1 MHKTRKNYTNEK
13 SEKSEDKTDNGIF
26 IFHTDLRLFDNTGL
40 LKAIKQ
46 CKNALYPVFIF
57 TPEQISNENKYRSQN
72 AINFML
78 DSLEDLSK
86 QLSAKGGKLFTFYG
100 HTETVLQHL
109 IEELDIDAIFFN
121 RSYTP
126 FAKLRDK
133 KIENI
138 ANSKKKKILQ
148 YGDAYLCEPR
158 TLQKPYQKFT
168 PYFETV
174 SSIKIAPI
182 FHAFP
187 TAKFAKSIKSSINH
201 SVSLSEMRKR
211 FGTVEQKNVKGG
223 REEGLRILKNSVK
236 TLVKYAKT
244 RDIPSLNTSRLS
256 PHIKFGTVSIRE
268 VYYPFASKY
277 GKKCEFIRQLVWR
290 DFYAQLL
297 DAFPD
302 HLSGGDKTKT
312 ANWANC
318 PAYLRAWKE
327 GRTGYPLVDAGMREL
342 VQTGYMHNR
351 VRMVVASFLTKTLH
365 INWRKGE
372 EFFAQHLTDYDVA
385 SNNGN
390 WQNISSTGKY
400 AEPIFRVMN
409 PWIQSEK
416 FDPDAIYIKKWV
428 PELADVDAKNIHKIY
443 DNSNKPTSY
452 PSPIVDYYEQ
462 KKHPLS
468 F

>member
-1 MHKTRKNYTNEK
+1 M
-13 SEKSEDKTDNGIF
+13 
-26 IFHTDLRLFDNTGL
+26 
-40 LKAIKQ
+40 
-46 CKNALYPVFIF
+46 
-57 TPEQISNENKYRSQN
+57 
-72 AINFML
+72 
-78 DSLEDLSK
+78 
-86 QLSAKGGKLFTFYG
+86 
-100 HTETVLQHL
+100 
-109 IEELDIDAIFFN
+109 
-121 RSYTP
+121 
-126 FAKLRDK
+126 
-133 KIENI
+133 
-138 ANSKKKKILQ
+138 
-148 YGDAYLCEPR
+148 
-158 TLQKPYQKFT
+158 
-168 PYFETV
+168 
-174 SSIKIAPI
+174 
-182 FHAFP
+182 
-187 TAKFAKSIKSSINH
+187 
-201 SVSLSEMRKR
+201 
-211 FGTVEQKNVKGG
+211 
-223 REEGLRILKNSVK
+223 KNSVK

-312 ANWANC
+312 ANWANS